1 MLDNWPL
8 IDRPEEFRAIQAA
21 LTHGT
26 FSGVA
31 LFGPPGVG
39 KTTLARAVTESS
51 DSNVQWVCGT
61 QSARGI
67 PLGAFAPLIGP
78 TTTRDPI
85 ALISA
90 ARTSL
95 LEHPNTILVVDDT
108 HLLDDMSATLLH
120 QAAIDRAARIIATVR
135 SREKVPD
142 AITSLWK
149 DGYLNRLELRPF
161 TKEQSITLIETII
174 GGHLEGLSADVMWET
189 SGGNALYLRHLVEGT
204 LEAGKLRKVNNV
216 WQLRGG
222 TVMTTSLASLL
233 ESRLEESG
241 DSVVNALRLVAFCEP
256 IHIDVLCALAGE
268 DAVDTAETRGLIHI
282 VDNGRQARFS
292 HPLFGEVVRRRVGTA
307 AARRLRGQL
316 VTALR
321 EREGT
326 SASARI
332 KIAQLYLDSDQ
343 TADTHLL
350 TTAARDAIALSNVPL
365 GERLAHAA
373 LQQGGGIDAA
383 EVKSRA
389 LLWQGH
395 PRQAE
400 EALAQFDPDDLDE
413 LQLVRWGIPLL
424 SLMFWS
430 MGTPERAHQLLPL
443 LHDRITH
450 PTLRLAIAGTESAMA
465 VHENKLAEGLALA
478 EEVLSNPAA
487 PMQAVEWAAFS
498 TGLALPLAGR
508 GAEFGPIAARCRSI
522 PKPTD
527 GMIHVMV
534 HYCDVV
540 ALASIGDLDTADRR
554 AAEYSEFTSPGQ
566 FLGWGLSRVMAGE
579 VALRRG
585 RLPAVIELLEQALAA
600 LTAETSLPWQ
610 LPPRILMVKAYA
622 ALGRIDDAQ
631 RVLAETEQHSGGF
644 VELHTP
650 RLASARAWIAAAED
664 SECRS
669 IKLARDAAR
678 MARESGQHG
687 VEADALH
694 DAARFGDRTVAD
706 RLATLAAQ
714 NDGRIVTVQAHHAAA
729 VAGSDGTGL
738 DEASSE
744 FEDLG
749 VLLSAADSAAQAALA
764 HDDAGKKSAA
774 SASGARALRI
784 AAACGGATTPAIKHA
799 AHPLPLTSREREIA
813 TLVAAGLS
821 NRQIADRLTLSVRTV
836 EGHLYR
842 ACYRLDLTDREQ
854 LANLIQQL

>member
-350 TTAARDAIALSNVPL
+350 TTA
-365 GERLAHAA
+365 
-373 LQQGGGIDAA
+373 
-383 EVKSRA
+383 
-389 LLWQGH
+389 
-395 PRQAE
+395 
-400 EALAQFDPDDLDE
+400 
-413 LQLVRWGIPLL
+413 
-424 SLMFWS
+424 
-430 MGTPERAHQLLPL
+430 
-443 LHDRITH
+443 
-450 PTLRLAIAGTESAMA
+450 
-465 VHENKLAEGLALA
+465 
-478 EEVLSNPAA
+478 
-487 PMQAVEWAAFS
+487 
-498 TGLALPLAGR
+498 
-508 GAEFGPIAARCRSI
+508 
-522 PKPTD
+522 
-527 GMIHVMV
+527 
-534 HYCDVV
+534 
-540 ALASIGDLDTADRR
+540 
-554 AAEYSEFTSPGQ
+554 
-566 FLGWGLSRVMAGE
+566 
-579 VALRRG
+579 
-585 RLPAVIELLEQALAA
+585 
-600 LTAETSLPWQ
+600 
-610 LPPRILMVKAYA
+610 
-622 ALGRIDDAQ
+622 
-631 RVLAETEQHSGGF
+631 
-644 VELHTP
+644 
-650 RLASARAWIAAAED
+650 
-664 SECRS
+664 
-669 IKLARDAAR
+669 
-678 MARESGQHG
+678 
-687 VEADALH
+687 
-694 DAARFGDRTVAD
+694 
-706 RLATLAAQ
+706 
-714 NDGRIVTVQAHHAAA
+714 
-729 VAGSDGTGL
+729 
-738 DEASSE
+738 
-744 FEDLG
+744 
-749 VLLSAADSAAQAALA
+749 
-764 HDDAGKKSAA
+764 
-774 SASGARALRI
+774 
-784 AAACGGATTPAIKHA
+784 
-799 AHPLPLTSREREIA
+799 
-813 TLVAAGLS
+813 
-821 NRQIADRLTLSVRTV
+821 
-836 EGHLYR
+836 
-842 ACYRLDLTDREQ
+842 
-854 LANLIQQL
+854 